1 MLKNFTDLSQKLQIQ
16 MKLRLYGIRKFEILA
31 KWSNLKEH
39 SWKNTYYRKQNATP
53 EMIEYWCFLY
63 PQDAVAIT
71 GEKYESK
78 NATQCDADIKIPLE
92 KIDASSIEHRAIW
105 TINNWL
111 QCNNIKK
118 KDSAEY
124 LNEKSKFQTC
134 IEVKTTD
141 WKSLLSGTTK
151 LTIEMLLTIATWN
164 PAFKCWILTGT
175 TEGLTQVNPNDL
187 LTLHKRQ
194 AEEREY
200 YSQLLNANKNSMP
213 TDEEPHLEQI
223 YFEEEMRAASN
234 RYVNNSH

>member
-31 KWSNLKEH
+31 KWSNLKKS
-39 SWKNTYYRKQNATP
+39 SWENTYYKKQNATS

-71 GEKYESK
+71 GEKNEAK
-78 NATQCDADIKIPLE
+78 NTSRWDVDIKIPLLKE
-92 KIDASSIEHRAIW
+92 NKSSVENRAIW
-105 TINNWL
+105 ALNNWL

-118 KDSAEY
+118 IDSAEY

-141 WKSLLSGTTK
+141 WKALLIGTTK
-151 LTIEMLLTIATWN
+151 LTIDMLLTIATWN
-164 PAFKCWILTGT
+164 PAFRCWILTGS
-175 TEGLTQVNPNDL
+175 TEDLTQVNPSDL

-194 AEEREY
+194 AEEHEY
-200 YSQLLNANKNSMP
+200 YSQLFEENKNSMP
-213 TDEEPHLEQI
+213 TNEEQHLEQI

-234 RYVNNSH
+234 RYVNTKI